1 MRPIVWA
8 EAAATIGDAAR
19 LLDGDDHSCV
29 LVRLPEGLGIATDHD
44 FRRSLADA
52 ALARESPIGAI
63 CSAPI
68 ATVTEDTEASTA
80 FLEMIERGIHHLV
93 VTTDLGDPV
102 GVVRVVDLASAE
114 VRDPLL
120 VRRAVQVAKTM
131 QDLREASS
139 MLPRTAVE
147 LAEIGTPALQVV
159 GLLSAVR
166 DVIVRRVVELARV
179 DGRPADPS
187 WLVLGSLA
195 RREALPH
202 SDVDT
207 AMVWPTASSDRS
219 DQLLEDAE
227 VVLTAVEYC
236 GLSRCPDGANATE
249 PLFARSVDGWSE
261 ATALWTRH
269 PESSSAMLLA
279 SIVADNRPLTNV
291 ELGRALTQSMLSSAR
306 DRSFLDALLHFTL
319 AVKPQ
324 RRLIG
329 GLAVDRSGPHRGQ
342 LDLKRGGLWPA
353 VLLGRWMGLV
363 VGDARGS
370 TVDRIRRGAAAG
382 LLTPGEAEDL
392 IAAFEQIFQLRF
404 ERGITALKSG
414 DSDDSHVD
422 PRALDP
428 LQRRYLDDSLRA
440 IAETQNAVRS
450 AWAGSSRRSQ

>member
-1 MRPIVWA
+1 MAERTSLGGQWAPSSPVRRTMRPIVWA
-8 EAAATIGDAAR
+8 EASATVGDAAR

-29 LVRLPEGLGIATDHD
+29 LVRLPEGLGIETDHD

-93 VTTDLGDPV
+93 VTTDIGDPV

-120 VRRAVQVAKTM
+120 VRRAVQWAKTLE
-131 QDLREASS
+131 DLREASS
-139 MLPRTAVE
+139 MLPLTAVE
-147 LAEIGTPALQVV
+147 LAEIGTPAPQVV
-159 GLLSAVR
+159 GLLSVR
-166 DVIVRRVVELARV
+166 DVIVRRVVELTRV
-179 DGRPADPS
+179 DGRLADPS

-207 AMVWPTASSDRS
+207 AMVWPSEPSDRS
-219 DQLLEDAE
+219 DRLLEGAE
-227 VVLTAVEYC
+227 AVLTALEYC

-291 ELGRALTQSMLSSAR
+291 ELGRALTQPMLSAAR
-306 DRSFLDALLHFTL
+306 NRKFLDALLHFTL

-329 GLAVDRSGPHRGQ
+329 GFAVDRSRPHRGS
-342 LDLKRGGLWPA
+342 
-353 VLLGRWMGLV
+353 
-363 VGDARGS
+363 S
-370 TVDRIRRGAAAG
+370 T
-382 LLTPGEAEDL
+382 
-392 IAAFEQIFQLRF
+392 
-404 ERGITALKSG
+404 
-414 DSDDSHVD
+414 
-422 PRALDP
+422 
-428 LQRRYLDDSLRA
+428 
-440 IAETQNAVRS
+440 
-450 AWAGSSRRSQ
+450 